1 MNYNVIKIF
10 KGADH
15 EVVRK
20 LVKSSRD
27 LSKSFVCLGLS
38 SVIMIALIASTSN
51 RVQKLENRVN
61 ELETRTDVVETDVK
75 RIKTFNN
82 SCNK

>member
-10 KGADH
+10 KGANH

-38 SVIMIALIASTSN
+38 SIIMIALIASTSN
-51 RVQKLENRVN
+51 RVQKLENRVADI
-61 ELETRTDVVETDVK
+61 EADVK

-82 SCNK
+82 SCNKSK

>member
-15 EVVRK
+15 EVVSK

-27 LSKSFVCLGLS
+27 FSKSFVCLGLS
-38 SVIMIALIASTSN
+38 SIIMIAMIASTSN
-51 RVQKLENRVN
+51 RVQKLEHSVDA
-61 ELETRTDVVETDVK
+61 LKTRTDIIEADVK

>member
-1 MNYNVIKIF
+1 MKYNVNFIKIC

-20 LVKSSRD
+20 LVKSSKNF
-27 LSKSFVCLGLS
+27 SKSFVCLGLS
-38 SVIMIALIASTSN
+38 SVIMIALIASASN
-51 RVQKLENRVN
+51 RIQKLENRVDDI
-61 ELETRTDVVETDVK
+61 EADVK
-75 RIKTFNN
+75 KIKTFNN

>member
-1 MNYNVIKIF
+1 MNYNLIKIF

-20 LVKSSRD
+20 LVKSSRN
-27 LSKSFVCLGLS
+27 LSKSFICLGLS

-51 RVQKLENRVN
+51 RVQKLENHVDDI
-61 ELETRTDVVETDVK
+61 EADVK
-75 RIKTFNN
+75 KIKTFNN
-82 SCNK
+82 SCNKNK

>member
-20 LVKSSRD
+20 LVKLSRNY
-27 LSKSFVCLGLS
+27 SKSFVCLCLS
-38 SVIMIALIASTSN
+38 FIIMNAMIASTSN
-51 RVQKLENRVN
+51 RVQKLENRIN
-61 ELETRTDVVETDVK
+61 ELETRTDVVEADVK

>member
-38 SVIMIALIASTSN
+38 SIIMIALIASTSN
-51 RVQKLENRVN
+51 RVQKLENRVDDI
-61 ELETRTDVVETDVK
+61 EADVK

-82 SCNK
+82 SCNKSK

>member
-1 MNYNVIKIF
+1 MNYNLIKIF

-15 EVVRK
+15 EVVGK
-20 LVKSSRD
+20 LVKSSRN

-51 RVQKLENRVN
+51 RIQKLENRVDDI
-61 ELETRTDVVETDVK
+61 EADVK
-75 RIKTFNN
+75 KIKTFNN
-82 SCNK
+82 SCNKNK

>member
-38 SVIMIALIASTSN
+38 SVIMIALIASASN
-51 RVQKLENRVN
+51 RIQKLENRVDDI
-61 ELETRTDVVETDVK
+61 EADVK

-82 SCNK
+82 SCNKSK